1 VKAAKLPV
9 NPVWYRAIL
18 EAHKLNCSEEML
30 SLAALASTQQ
40 SIFVRPYPLRYIAD
54 EARRW
59 WLDGTSDHLSQLSAL
74 HAYAHVKFGGGINID
89 QWCFDAFLN
98 RRVLDE
104 VLKIR
109 DQLYGPA
116 CQLLL
121 GGLRSTPFGDETY
134 ADNIR
139 KALAR
144 SFFHQSA
151 FHTGD
156 GDLYTTVHDNCPAGI
171 HPESGLIDCQHQWVI
186 FNSFIYS
193 GKQYIQNVTAVDPT
207 WLMVR
212 ASDSTNL
219 IISTNSI

>member
-9 NPVWYRAIL
+9 HPVWYRAIL
-18 EAHKLNCSEEML
+18 EAHELNCSEEML

-40 SIFVRPYPLRYIAD
+40 SIFVRPYPPRYIAD
-54 EARRW
+54 TARQRW
-59 WLDGTSDHLSQLSAL
+59 FDGTSDHLSQLCAL
-74 HAYAHVKFGGGINID
+74 HAYAHEKFSGKINID

-104 VLKIR
+104 VLNIR

-116 CQLLL
+116 CRFLL
-121 GGLRSTPFGDETY
+121 GGLRSTPFSDEAY
-134 ADNIR
+134 AYNIR

-151 FHTGD
+151 FYTGD
-156 GDLYTTVHDNCPAGI
+156 GDLYTTVHNNYPAGI
-171 HPESGLIDCQHQWVI
+171 HLESGLIGCQHQWVI
-186 FNSFIYS
+186 FNNFIYS
-193 GKQYIQNVTAVDPT
+193 DKQYIQNVTAVDPT

-219 IISTNSI
+219 IISANSI